1 MGFGLKVNAKQMEAV
16 LALPGPRR
24 FEHFVKV
31 VADWQQVWGL
41 YRDGWALA
49 AAEDN
54 ASAFPLWPAKEYAQ
68 ICAAGEWAGH
78 EPRAISLGALMD
90 ELLATLKRDG
100 VLVGVFFTPSGK
112 GVAVPPDELS
122 SALRAELQN
131 Y

>member
-1 MGFGLKVNAKQMEAV
+1 MRVNAKQMEAV

-31 VADWQQVWGL
+31 VADWQQAWGL
-41 YRDGWALA
+41 YHDGWALA
-49 AAEDN
+49 AAEEGVPVL
-54 ASAFPLWPAKEYAQ
+54 PLWPAKEYAQ
-68 ICAAGEWAGH
+68 MCAAGEWAGH
-78 EPRAISLGALMD
+78 EPTAIPLDALMD

-112 GVAVPPDELS
+112 GVTVPPDELFA
-122 SALRAELQN
+122 ALGAELQN